1 MFPQKALRA
10 GVAMVLLLALMSIS
24 CSSVNIP
31 FLATETPT
39 PTLTFTPSPT
49 PTITFTPSP
58 TATATSTPSPTPL
71 PSGTVIE
78 EQSNGTLLFID
89 YDNGYQLMFPKDW
102 VAIPLSSEDLAS
114 RVDALADSNPAFRD
128 VADMFLQ
135 LDPDIIRLVAINAD
149 PKYIYNGFST
159 NVTITA
165 IEDKLMSEMPMGFVT
180 GAIEESLK
188 NQGARLL
195 PMEEPVITNSNGVEI
210 GRFDFLKRTPT
221 PTGANLEVRAITFL
235 FQVNDKVIMVQL
247 TTPKQFGDELLPGL
261 EDISDSIK
269 LLK

>member
-1 MFPQKALRA
+1 MFSQKALRV
-10 GVAMVLLLALMSIS
+10 GVAMVLLLAITSIS

-31 FLATETPT
+31 FLATQTPT
-39 PTLTFTPSPT
+39 PTLTYTPSPT

-78 EQSNGTLLFID
+78 EQSNGTLLFTD
-89 YDNGYQLMFPKDW
+89 YDNGYQLRFPKDW

-128 VADMFLQ
+128 VADLFLQ
-135 LDPDIIRLVAINAD
+135 LDPDIIRVIAIHTD

-159 NVTITA
+159 NLAITA
-165 IEDKLMSEMPMGFVT
+165 IEDKLMAKMPMAFVT

-188 NQGARLL
+188 DQGAKLL
-195 PMEEPVITNSNGVEI
+195 PMDEPVTTNPSGVEI

-221 PTGANLEVRAITFL
+221 ATGANLDVRAITLL
-235 FQVNDKVIMVQL
+235 FQVNDKIIMVQL

-261 EDISDSIK
+261 EDLSNSIQ